1 MDKTEYQLKL
11 NEITE
16 CVQNREYGAALK
28 IVEEI
33 DWKRVKSIRT
43 LSMVADIYE
52 VNRDYRNCKR
62 ILLLAYEK
70 TTIGKNLLFRLT
82 EISLKL
88 KEMDDA
94 EKYYQQYLEVAPN
107 DNARYLLKYKLLKAQ
122 DAPLEERIR
131 VLETYKDYEYT
142 ERWAYE
148 LAELY
153 HKAGM
158 DKECVDACDDMILWF
173 SEGRYVL
180 KAMELKKQHE
190 ELAPYQKRLYE
201 KASAEKVQ
209 ETPNIVLPVATKA
222 AAEANFAR
230 AEHVDSKM
238 VLKKMDEAGA
248 AITKDVA
255 VDNRER
261 ANPLTD
267 AAIDRYSVTSKEFI
281 GKTAN
286 LSLELEKSI
295 KNVFANQD
303 KEVKPYQADPI
314 LPEEISPA
322 EDELPEVQAPQ
333 EAADT
338 EVEVKA
344 ETADTAEAEA
354 EPEEAEVKAEEAETA
369 KAEPEEAEVKAEE
382 AETAEAEAEPEKAEV
397 EAEEAETAKAEPE
410 EAEVKAEEA
419 ETAEAEAEPEKA
431 EVEAEEAETAEV
443 EAESEEAEV
452 EAEEAETAEAET
464 DSAEADSTAEEQKAA
479 AEKAEADRLSMYNL
493 DLEIPDP
500 EPSEDEKKSHTI
512 PLSKV
517 GQNTVPISIED
528 VLRQETP
535 EERRIRIL
543 NDAKPTRMN
552 DDQRKIFTY
561 FARIPGMDQ
570 QILSALSGVYK
581 YAGEHTSRRGNV
593 AIMGARGT
601 GKTRLTQGLLSNMC
615 KDMGLEAAKVA
626 RIKGYVLNKRDM
638 ASLVHKMSGGFLVIE
653 DAGDMKPET
662 VEKLN
667 QAMEFRTDCM
677 IVIMEAPKAEMRAL
691 LKEHPAFAEKFNT
704 VINIPAFTNDEL
716 VTFARTY
723 CAENNCQMDELG
735 VLALYTLISNNQSE
749 EEPVTIADVKKM
761 VDNAIL
767 HAKGGGKRFG
777 RGRRNKN
784 KMTILYE
791 KDFDLV

>member
-11 NEITE
+11 NEITD

-70 TTIGKNLLFRLT
+70 TSIGKNLLFRLT

-88 KEMDDA
+88 KEMEDA
-94 EKYYQQYLEVAPN
+94 EKFYKQYLEVAPN
-107 DNARYLLKYKLLKAQ
+107 DNARHLLKYKLLKAK
-122 DAPLEERIR
+122 DAPIEERIR
-131 VLETYKDYEYT
+131 VLETYKEYEYT

-158 DKECVDACDDMILWF
+158 DKECIDACDDMILWF

-190 ELAPYQKRLYE
+190 ALAPYQQRLYE
-201 KASAEKVQ
+201 KASAEKVK
-209 ETPNIVLPVATKA
+209 EEPKIVLPVATKA
-222 AAEANFAR
+222 AVEANFAK
-230 AEHVDSKM
+230 AERVDSKM

-248 AITKDVA
+248 AITRDVV

-261 ANPLTD
+261 TNPLTD
-267 AAIDRYSVTSKEFI
+267 AAIDQYSVTSKEFI

-295 KNVFANQD
+295 RTVFANQN
-303 KEVKPYQADPI
+303 KEEQPVFPD
-314 LPEEISPA
+314 A
-322 EDELPEVQAPQ
+322 EDL
-333 EAADT
+333 T
-338 EVEVKA
+338 EDLTE
-344 ETADTAEAEA
+344 DIF
-354 EPEEAEVKAEEAETA
+354 EEES
-369 KAEPEEAEVKAEE
+369 
-382 AETAEAEAEPEKAEV
+382 AEAEPEKAEEAKV
-397 EAEEAETAKAEPE
+397 EAESDKAESAEAAEEPEKAAEAETEAESEKVQSAESENDIEPE
-410 EAEVKAEEA
+410 KAAEAEIEPENTSEA
-419 ETAEAEAEPEKA
+419 DPVEAAEAEAETKSDEAA
-431 EVEAEEAETAEV
+431 E
-443 EAESEEAEV
+443 
-452 EAEEAETAEAET
+452 AEAET
-464 DSAEADSTAEEQKAA
+464 KSDEVAEAETEVKPDEAAEAKTDTEPEADAA
-479 AEKAEADRLSMYNL
+479 ADRKREKTPEEAEAERIAMYNL
-493 DLEIPDP
+493 ELEIPDP
-500 EPSEDEKKSHTI
+500 VPSEEDRKTHTI
-512 PLSKV
+512 PLSKL

-528 VLRQETP
+528 VIRQETP

-561 FARIPGMDQ
+561 FARIPGMDK

-581 YAGEHTSRRGNV
+581 YAGEHTSRQGNI

-626 RIKGYVLNKRDM
+626 RVKGYILNKRDIP
-638 ASLVHKMSGGFLVIE
+638 ALVRKMSGGFLIIE
-653 DAGDMKPET
+653 DAGEMNTET
-662 VEKLN
+662 IEKLN

-677 IVIMEAPKAEMRAL
+677 IIIMEAPKAEMRAL
-691 LKEHPAFAEKFNT
+691 LKENPAFAEKFNAR
-704 VINIPAFTNDEL
+704 INIPAFTNDEL

-723 CAENNCQMDELG
+723 CEENNCQMDELG
-735 VLALYTLISNNQSE
+735 VLALYSLISNNQSE
-749 EEPVTIADVKKM
+749 DEPVTIADVKKM
-761 VDNAIL
+761 VDSAIL
-767 HAKGGGKRFG
+767 HAQSSGKRFG
-777 RGRRNKN
+777 RGRRNRN
-784 KMTILYE
+784 KQTILYE

>member
-16 CVQNREYGAALK
+16 CVQNREYEAALK

-33 DWKRVKSIRT
+33 DWRRVKSIRT

-70 TTIGKNLLFRLT
+70 TTVGKNLLFRLT
-82 EISLKL
+82 EISIKL
-88 KEMDDA
+88 NEMEDA
-94 EKYYQQYLEVAPN
+94 EKYYNQYLEVAPN
-107 DNARYLLKYKLLKAQ
+107 DNARYILKYKLLKANN
-122 DAPLEERIR
+122 APLEDRIK

-190 ELAPYQKRLYE
+190 DLAPYQQRLYE
-201 KASAEKVQ
+201 KAAAEKEQ
-209 ETPNIVLPVATKA
+209 EAPNIVLPVSTKA
-222 AAEANFAR
+222 SVEANFVR
-230 AEHVDSKM
+230 AEKVDSKM

-248 AITKDVA
+248 AITKDMV

-267 AAIDRYSVTSKEFI
+267 AAIDQYPVTSKEFI

-295 KNVFANQD
+295 RNVFAGQEQEGLTIQEEPADETVSEEPAAAVNE
-303 KEVKPYQADPI
+303 KEAA
-314 LPEEISPA
+314 PA
-322 EDELPEVQAPQ
+322 EEPAAKAK
-333 EAADT
+333 EA
-338 EVEVKA
+338 VPA
-344 ETADTAEAEA
+344 EEPAE
-354 EPEEAEVKAEEAETA
+354 EPEETAPAEESAAKAEEAALAAASAPEETPA
-369 KAEPEEAEVKAEE
+369 AEAASAEESAAEAEKEAPAGEPEAEAAPAAEPSKEAAPAETEAAAPAQEETAEE
-382 AETAEAEAEPEKAEV
+382 AAARKEAERIA
-397 EAEEAETAKAEPE
+397 
-410 EAEVKAEEA
+410 
-419 ETAEAEAEPEKA
+419 
-431 EVEAEEAETAEV
+431 
-443 EAESEEAEV
+443 
-452 EAEEAETAEAET
+452 
-464 DSAEADSTAEEQKAA
+464 
-479 AEKAEADRLSMYNL
+479 MYNL

-500 EPSEDEKKSHTI
+500 EPTEEEKRAQSHTI
-512 PLSKV
+512 PLSKL
-517 GQNTVPISIED
+517 GQNTVPISIEE

-552 DDQRKIFTY
+552 DEQRKIFTY
-561 FARIPGMDQ
+561 FARIPGMDK
-570 QILSALSGVYK
+570 QILAALSGVYK
-581 YAGEHTSRRGNV
+581 YAGEHTSRRGNIV
-593 AIMGARGT
+593 VMGARGT
-601 GKTRLTQGLLSNMC
+601 GKTRLTQGLLANMC

-626 RIKGYVLNKRDM
+626 RVKGYVLNKRDIAVLVNKM
-638 ASLVHKMSGGFLVIE
+638 AGGFLVIE
-653 DAGDMKPET
+653 DAGEMTAET
-662 VEKLN
+662 IAKLN

-691 LKEHPAFAEKFNT
+691 LKENPDFAEKFNT
-704 VINIPAFTNDEL
+704 IINIPAFTNDEL

-723 CAENNCQMDELG
+723 CDENNCQMDELG

-749 EEPVTIADVKKM
+749 DEPVTIADVKKM

-767 HAKGGGKRFG
+767 HARGSGKRFG
-777 RGRRNKN
+777 RSRRNKN
-784 KMTILYE
+784 KLTILYE